1 MTKPRIVVIEDDD
14 DLRTVIAMLLGG
26 DGYDVAAFGSAR
38 EGVLAIENGRPA
50 DLIVLDL
57 MMPEVS
63 GFDVVNALH
72 VDPATAR
79 IPILVVTANQITL
92 DDRQTLEGFVST
104 IMEKAE
110 FDRDRFITEVRRA
123 MLGRPAAA

>member
-26 DGYDVAAFGSAR
+26 EGYDVSAFGSAR

-57 MMPEVS
+57 MMPDMNGWEFCEYRAGSPTLANVP
-63 GFDVVNALH
+63 V
-72 VDPATAR
+72 
-79 IPILVVTANQITL
+79 LVVTA
-92 DDRQTLEGFVST
+92 R
-104 IMEKAE
+104 
-110 FDRDRFITEVRRA
+110 RDTAGLTGITEVLLKPFDGA
-123 MLGRPAAA
+123 DLLAAIARTITRT